1 VTSSLCVA
9 LRAGGVVY
17 GIICIESTGPRP
29 LTTDDQRRLLAL
41 ADQVDMA
48 IEYNQLYEALEA
60 RVNQLALVDDL
71 SRTVTA
77 SLDQHTALNAIGT
90 QVPRAVP
97 CQRLSLESYDSTNH
111 TFTIRA
117 LWLASD
123 QTRLDVGITT
133 EIGRAFASAMRCCSC
148 SISPVAARPMRT
160 CRKAYSVMSV

>member
-1 VTSSLCVA
+1 
-9 LRAGGVVY
+9 
-17 GIICIESTGPRP
+17 
-29 LTTDDQRRLLAL
+29 
-41 ADQVDMA
+41 MA

-97 CQRLSLESYDSTNH
+97 CQRLSLDSYDSTKH

-123 QTRLDVGITT
+123 QPALRFEPAEHIMSM
-133 EIGRAFASAMRCCSC
+133 ICAKAFTQSARSWLKKDCARSC
-148 SISPVAARPMRT
+148 MYRSWPQRDAWE
-160 CRKAYSVMSV
+160 C